1 MTGVEIR
8 KSGSYLPLAPDGS
21 LVNDCDLRNIPAPL
35 ADEVVRLYREW
46 FGETLNSV
54 YIRGSV
60 ARGNVVEGV
69 SDLDTF
75 AVLAAG
81 SASQC
86 PLPGESDIERLR
98 AVAPNLS
105 GFEFHACTESD
116 VIGNYYS
123 TWPFLVKT
131 QSVCIHGVD
140 YATRL
145 KPYWPDAHIM
155 GEAMYLP
162 ARLKMYEERLLLE
175 TGSDEKRRTCEW
187 MMKALVRAAFDVT
200 LDRLRRYTRDLYLCY
215 SAFSEFYPEREA
227 DCRRALLWAIA
238 PDDDTAA
245 HRALTDDFGRWIV
258 VEMQKSV
265 VRNKIDL
272 SLYSL

>member
-1 MTGVEIR
+1 MTAVEIR
-8 KSGSYLPLAPDGS
+8 KTGSYLPLAADGS
-21 LVNDCDLRNIPAPL
+21 LVNDCSLRNIPAPL

-81 SASQC
+81 SAPQC
-86 PLPGESDIERLR
+86 PLPDERDIERLR
-98 AVAPNLS
+98 TVAPNLS
-105 GFEFHACTESD
+105 GFEFHACTESN
-116 VIGNYYS
+116 VIDNYHS
-123 TWPFLVKT
+123 TWPFLIKT
-131 QSVCIHGVD
+131 QSVCIHGID
-140 YATRL
+140 YAARL
-145 KPYWPDAHIM
+145 KPYWPDAYIM

-162 ARLKMYEERLLLE
+162 ARLKLYEDRLLRE
-175 TGSDEKRRTCEW
+175 TDGDEKRRTCEW

-215 SAFSEFYPEREA
+215 SAFSGFYPEREA
-227 DCRRALLWAIA
+227 DCRRALQWAIA

-245 HRALTDDFGRWIV
+245 HRALVDDFGRWIV

-272 SLYSL
+272 GLYSL